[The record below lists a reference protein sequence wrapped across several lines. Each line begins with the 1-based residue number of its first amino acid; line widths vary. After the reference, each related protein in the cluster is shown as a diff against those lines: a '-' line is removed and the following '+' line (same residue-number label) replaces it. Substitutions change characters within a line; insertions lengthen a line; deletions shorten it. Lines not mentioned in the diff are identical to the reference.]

1 MPLWIAIADCCCG
14 FIIVDWLRI
23 TLIRCSGA
31 CRRAPFRFAC
41 RAPLRFACH
50 APLRFACHAPLCFA
64 CHAPLRFAYR
74 ASLRFA
80 CHAPLCFACH
90 ALLRRCA
97 MRRCG
102 LRRCGLRHF
111 VPLHFV
117 RARPLRLVCAASGSI
132 RAPPRCWPGRHLRCR
147 IKRHFSAIPSASRA
161 LFRAP
166 FVCYIES
173 YFKRCL

>member
-1 MPLWIAIADCCCG
+1 MQHGSPSWVVIADRCCG
-14 FIIVDWLRI
+14 FVIVDWLRG
-23 TLIRCSGA
+23 TLLRCSGA

-41 RAPLRFACH
+41 H
-50 APLRFACHAPLCFA
+50 APLRFAC
-64 CHAPLRFAYR
+64 R

-80 CHAPLCFACH
+80 CHAPLRFACH

-117 RARPLRLVCAASGSI
+117 RAAPLRLVCAASGSI

-147 IKRHFSAIPSASRA
+147 IKRYFSAIPSAILSTLRMS
-161 LFRAP
+161 LH
-166 FVCYIES
+166 
-173 YFKRCL
+173 